1 MPETDDPVE
10 LFRSAVVTLTTKGN
24 VEEYIRP
31 IIYQLNNGNN
41 DMEVLNQLIDILFN
55 HVSLHGFPF
64 ISFITQYGPSVD
76 KYIFR

>member
-55 HVSLHGFPF
+55 HVSLHG
-64 ISFITQYGPSVD
+64 SITQYGPSVD